1 MREPSVVGLIPARSG
16 SERIPGKNVRRL
28 AGHPLLAYA
37 IASALDSRVFQQVVV
52 STDSEEIAETARAYG
67 ADTPF
72 LRPPGYAESD
82 SPDIQWVRHALDW
95 FRGSGRDPDCFSI
108 LRPTSPFRRSSTIRL
123 AWEAF
128 CREEGID
135 SLRAVELCSQH
146 PAKMWVRR
154 NDRLL
159 PLMPWGPEDRPWHS
173 SQYKTLPEVWVQNA
187 SLEIAWC
194 RVVYEQGTIAGNTI
208 MPWMTRGHEGMDLNS
223 PYDWLVAEA
232 MISSGTATLPDV
244 AELSS
249 S

>member
-1 MREPSVVGLIPARSG
+1 
-16 SERIPGKNVRRL
+16 
-28 AGHPLLAYA
+28 
-37 IASALDSRVFQQVVV
+37 
-52 STDSEEIAETARAYG
+52 
-67 ADTPF
+67 
-72 LRPPGYAESD
+72 
-82 SPDIQWVRHALDW
+82 
-95 FRGSGRDPDCFSI
+95 
-108 LRPTSPFRRSSTIRL
+108 
-123 AWEAF
+123 
-128 CREEGID
+128 
-135 SLRAVELCSQH
+135 
-146 PAKMWVRR
+146 MWTLR

-194 RVVYEQGTIAGNTI
+194 RVVYEQGTIAGNAI

-223 PYDWLVAEA
+223 PYDWMVAEA

>member
-16 SERIPGKNVRRL
+16 SERILGKNVRRL

-146 PAKMWVRR
+146 PAKMWTLR

-194 RVVYEQGTIAGNTI
+194 RVVYEQGTIAGNAI

-223 PYDWLVAEA
+223 PYDWMVAEA